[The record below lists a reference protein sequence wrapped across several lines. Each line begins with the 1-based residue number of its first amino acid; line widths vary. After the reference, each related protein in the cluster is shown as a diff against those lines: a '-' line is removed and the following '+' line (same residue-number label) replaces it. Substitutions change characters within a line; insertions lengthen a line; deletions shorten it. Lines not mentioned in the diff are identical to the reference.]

1 MPEKTSCYNCENGK
15 VGENSKGISNHYKMG
30 KCCHRELGK
39 NKFLWII
46 CSKITWKCS
55 SCIQKDTDGNEEM
68 TLWPYQKLHWGPG
81 CILRKDKRARS

>member
-39 NKFLWII
+39 NKFL
-46 CSKITWKCS
+46 
-55 SCIQKDTDGNEEM
+55 
-68 TLWPYQKLHWGPG
+68 
-81 CILRKDKRARS
+81 